1 MHGRSR
7 PEARELTEHREVVT
21 SSWAGSG
28 LAERERARFARF
40 AADDEVP
47 IPSRL
52 QSLSELPWFECWL
65 QRLRTEK
72 KSEHTIRAY
81 TVAARTLSTTSLP
94 GEPPLDWEQAKA
106 ISVREFHSRVDPNR
120 GRMDAWLNGIGGLK
134 PATVNARIAAASHLL
149 QWVGHTMP
157 DWIQR
162 PNRSRSLPRTL
173 GRNELGRVRTAA
185 TQSEDPLAQP
195 VVTILLDTGLRV
207 SELCGL
213 DIDDVDVED
222 MSALVIGGKGE
233 KDRTV
238 LFTQATVDAIEAWT
252 PIRNAR
258 VQMSEE
264 EGRGRSLL
272 LSSRGRRM
280 NPRSVQKLIDRLAD
294 AAEIPRSRLS
304 PHTLRHTFA
313 TGLLERGADLVTIQ
327 RLLGHASIATTRVY
341 LEIGDQT
348 LREIYH
354 RAQREL
360 PSGEIVEAEVVGA
373 SEVLPTEESPFQ
385 RIP

>member
-1 MHGRSR
+1 M
-7 PEARELTEHREVVT
+7 TEQNEDG
-21 SSWAGSG
+21 AGSWINIG
-28 LAERERARFARF
+28 LGGRLGNRL
-40 AADDEVP
+40 ADNGGGSGSP
-47 IPSRL
+47 LPSRL
-52 QSLSELPWFECWL
+52 HSLSGLPWFDCWT

-81 TVAARTLSTTSLP
+81 TVAARTLSTTALP
-94 GEPPLDWEQAKA
+94 GESNLDWDGAKA
-106 ISVREFHSRVDPNR
+106 LSVLEFHSRVDPNR
-120 GRMDAWLNGIGGLK
+120 GRLDAWLNSIGELK

-149 QWVGHTMP
+149 QWVGHSIP

-173 GRNELGRVRTAA
+173 GRKELSRVRSAA
-185 TQSEDPLAQP
+185 SQSEDPLAQP

-213 DIDDVDVED
+213 DTDDVDTED
-222 MSALVIGGKGE
+222 MSALVIAGKGE

-238 LFTQATVDAIEAWT
+238 LFTQATVKAIEGWT
-252 PIRNAR
+252 PIRNTR
-258 VQMSEE
+258 MGICDRENEQ
-264 EGRGRSLL
+264 RSLL

-280 NPRSVQKLIDRLAD
+280 NPRSVQKLMDRLAD
-294 AAEIPRSRLS
+294 AADIPRSRLS

-354 RAQREL
+354 RAQREGAATDD
-360 PSGEIVEAEVVGA
+360 SDEVTVIEAEEALPDVGEA
-373 SEVLPTEESPFQ
+373 PYQ

>member
-1 MHGRSR
+1 MTERNGEVASSWTTDSLVGRERSR
-7 PEARELTEHREVVT
+7 
-21 SSWAGSG
+21 
-28 LAERERARFARF
+28 FANF
-40 AADDEVP
+40 AVDGDASL
-47 IPSRL
+47 PSRL
-52 QSLSELPWFECWL
+52 QSLSELPWFDCWM

-72 KSEHTIRAY
+72 KSVHTIRAY
-81 TVAARTLSTTSLP
+81 TVTARTLSTTSLP
-94 GEPPLDWEQAKA
+94 GESPFDWEHVKN
-106 ISVREFHSRVDPNR
+106 ISVRDFHSRVDPNR
-120 GRMDAWLNGIGGLK
+120 GRLDAWLNSIGELK
-134 PATVNARIAAASHLL
+134 PATVNARIAASSHLL
-149 QWVGHTMP
+149 QWIGHTVP

-173 GRNELGRVRTAA
+173 GRNELDRVRTAA

-207 SELCGL
+207 SELCSL

-238 LFTQATVDAIEAWT
+238 LFTQATVNAIEAWT
-252 PIRNAR
+252 PIRNSR
-258 VQMSEE
+258 TQMCNREDE
-264 EGRGRSLL
+264 MRSLL

-280 NPRSVQKLIDRLAD
+280 NPRSVQKLVDRLAD
-294 AAEIPRSRLS
+294 AADIPRSRLS

-354 RAQREL
+354 RAQNEL
-360 PSGEIVEAEVVGA
+360 PSGTVEETEVIEAPEDLATVGEA
-373 SEVLPTEESPFQ
+373 PFQ
-385 RIP
+385 RLP